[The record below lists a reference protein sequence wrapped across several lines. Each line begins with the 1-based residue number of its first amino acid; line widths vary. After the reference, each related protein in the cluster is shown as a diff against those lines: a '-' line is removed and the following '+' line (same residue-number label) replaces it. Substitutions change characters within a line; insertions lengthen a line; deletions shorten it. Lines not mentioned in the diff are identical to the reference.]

1 VPSAEASR
9 PILPNRYLPRPARQ
23 MTTIATIE
31 KIDEM
36 VSTVM
41 LAVAAAGG
49 WFADVHRMPTTES
62 ESTIAVNTVIARRM
76 ALRAVI

>member
-1 VPSAEASR
+1 
-9 PILPNRYLPRPARQ
+9 

-49 WFADVHRMPTTES
+49 WCVDVQRMPTKDS